1 MLKIILI
8 QSILFFIGF
17 SLGAVELPDVLKKM
31 NENYASGKTYHV
43 DAQYKLYKGHDSGN
57 LVEQYSGF
65 TENSKSG
72 FYQKIDQSEKIIT
85 NNFFL
90 HINHSERA
98 LVYGL
103 PVKPNFNG
111 DIQDALKY
119 CATSNIVTKGDNY
132 ILTFTYSKVTNSEFS
147 KVKMIISKD
156 KYLLKSIDL
165 YYATLTDFSKE
176 FSQTDYAQS
185 HVRMNF
191 NNYSNSVKTNK
202 TRFNLS
208 TYIKKQE
215 NHMLKTVGKC
225 SGYELIDIRTNQ

>member
-1 MLKIILI
+1 MLKLI
-8 QSILFFIGF
+8 FTNSILFFIGF
-17 SLGAVELPDVLKKM
+17 SLGAVEIPDVLKKM
-31 NENYASGKTYHV
+31 NANYAAGETYHV
-43 DAQYKLYKGHDSGN
+43 DAQYKLYKGHNSGN
-57 LVEQYSGF
+57 LVEQYNGF

-85 NNFFL
+85 TDFFL
-90 HINHSERA
+90 HINHSERV

-103 PVKPNFNG
+103 PIKPEFNG
-111 DIQDALKY
+111 GIQDALKY
-119 CATSNIVTKGDNY
+119 CTTSNIVTKGDNY

-185 HVRMNF
+185 HVRMSF
-191 NNYSNSVKTNK
+191 SNYNNSVKKGNST
-202 TRFNLS
+202 FNLEN
-208 TYIKKQE
+208 YIKKQE
-215 NHMLKTVGKC
+215 NNILKTTGKC
-225 SGYELIDIRTNQ
+225 SGYELVDIRTN